1 MTRSL
6 VIATGNAGKLKEI
19 QHILAPW
26 QWQVHSQKEFQVSD
40 ADETGLSFVENAII
54 KARHACA
61 HTGLPALADDSGLE
75 VDALQGAPG
84 IYSARYSCLE
94 TVCLKTAY
102 LDGAGADMADIEAS
116 GRETT
121 DARNN
126 TKLLDALRDVPER
139 QRTARFQ
146 CVMVLM
152 RHAADPTPLIC
163 QGTWEGRIVFA
174 PAGENGFGYDPLFWV
189 ESHGC
194 TSAQL
199 ESAIKNRLSHRGQA
213 LLKLTE
219 ALQASP
225 VWRQ

>member
-26 QWQVHSQKEFQVSD
+26 QWQVHSQKEFKVSD

-84 IYSARYSCLE
+84 IYSARYSS
-94 TVCLKTAY
+94 
-102 LDGAGADMADIEAS
+102 LDGAGVEA
-116 GRETT
+116 T

-126 TKLLDALRDVPER
+126 TKLLDALREVPER

-199 ESAIKNRLSHRGQA
+199 EAAIKNRISHRGQA

>member
-26 QWQVHSQKEFQVSD
+26 QWQVHSQKEFKVSD

-84 IYSARYSCLE
+84 IYSARYACFGGAAFGE
-94 TVCLKTAY
+94 AGIG
-102 LDGAGADMADIEAS
+102 GAGLGADADVTGVEA
-116 GRETT
+116 T
-121 DARNN
+121 DERNN
-126 TKLLDALRDVPER
+126 AKLLATLREVPEPL
-139 QRTARFQ
+139 RTARFQ

-174 PAGENGFGYDPLFWV
+174 PAGDNGFGYDPLFWV

-199 ESAIKNRLSHRGQA
+199 QPAIKNRISHRGQA
-213 LLKLTE
+213 LLKLAD
-219 ALQASP
+219 ALQASS